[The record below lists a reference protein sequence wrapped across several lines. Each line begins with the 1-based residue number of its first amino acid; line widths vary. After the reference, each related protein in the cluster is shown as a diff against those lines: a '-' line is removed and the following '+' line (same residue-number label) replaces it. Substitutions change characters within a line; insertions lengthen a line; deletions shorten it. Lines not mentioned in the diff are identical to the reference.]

1 MRGNVAKTREARV
14 ARGSLLTCITEA
26 SISHLNEVKVPKT
39 IEARVAQG
47 SLLTCITEPMQFGAE
62 RK

>member
-1 MRGNVAKTREARV
+1 MDM
-14 ARGSLLTCITEA
+14 TEA
-26 SISHLNEVKVPKT
+26 SISYLNEVKVPKT